1 MEGFVD
7 NPRTLFGE
15 ELKMLISYKIKKH
28 KDNKSFV
35 TGLKRGLSVIE
46 DCCKTGMFE
55 KYYIRYLCHHLQDDL
70 DCLLIKIKPGMVSP
84 KQTDWNEYNKAHEI
98 QIIIFPLNFISFIAF
113 LSSLIF

>member
-1 MEGFVD
+1 MEWLAD
-7 NPRTLFGE
+7 NPRALFGE

-55 KYYIRYLCHHLQDDL
+55 KYYIRYLCHHLQDNL
-70 DCLLIKIKPGMVSP
+70 DCLLIKVKPGMVSP
-84 KQTDWNEYNKAHEI
+84 KQTDWNEYNKG
-98 QIIIFPLNFISFIAF
+98 IFCCKSIVHGTKKAFIKKYGENV
-113 LSSLIF
+113 